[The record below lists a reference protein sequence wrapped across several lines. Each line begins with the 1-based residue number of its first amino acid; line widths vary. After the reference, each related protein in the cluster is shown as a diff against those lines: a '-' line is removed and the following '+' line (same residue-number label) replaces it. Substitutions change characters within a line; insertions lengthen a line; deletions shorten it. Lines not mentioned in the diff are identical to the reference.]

1 MRKTI
6 GVYVLAC
13 SVLMAA
19 SAPVCASP
27 KGGPSGD
34 SFFARLKNAIVR
46 IFDEAK
52 ISVPVG

>member
-6 GVYVLAC
+6 RVYVLAC
-13 SVLMAA
+13 AVLMAA
-19 SAPVCASP
+19 SVPAYAKPS
-27 KGGPSGD
+27 GSPSGD

>member
-1 MRKTI
+1 
-6 GVYVLAC
+6 
-13 SVLMAA
+13 MAA
-19 SAPVCASP
+19 SVPAYAKPS
-27 KGGPSGD
+27 GSPSGD

>member
-1 MRKTI
+1 MRNTI
-6 GVYVLAC
+6 RVYVLAC

-19 SAPVCASP
+19 SAPVYAAPHGS
-27 KGGPSGD
+27 PSGD

-46 IFDEAK
+46 MFDEAK